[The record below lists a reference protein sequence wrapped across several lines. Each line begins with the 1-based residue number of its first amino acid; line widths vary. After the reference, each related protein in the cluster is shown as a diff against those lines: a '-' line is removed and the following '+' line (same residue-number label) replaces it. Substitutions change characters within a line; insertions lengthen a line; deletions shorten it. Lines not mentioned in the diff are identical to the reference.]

1 MKKNLGRI
9 CDKNDIV
16 VVEQRDYQ
24 IMQHAFENTEVTP
37 QVSLLADIAENIDIE
52 IHNN

>member
-1 MKKNLGRI
+1 MVQDLDRI
-9 CDKNDIV
+9 CDENDIA

-24 IMQHAFENTEVTP
+24 IMQHAFENNEVTS
-37 QVSLLADIAENIDIE
+37 QVSLLADIAENVDIE

>member
-1 MKKNLGRI
+1 MKKNLDRI

-24 IMQHAFENTEVTP
+24 IMQHAFENNEVTS
-37 QVSLLADIAENIDIE
+37 QVSLLADIAENVDIE